1 MKALESVKGEVVINN
16 NISYGFQLKGQHQQK
31 SVGMYAIGHEKQID
45 TNYAWDGRNRSDDH
59 CFVFQYTISGTGEI
73 KINDTVYPLSKNH
86 AFWIEIPSDHC
97 YYLPESSTEWE
108 FIYITLFGD
117 TSAQLYNQLVTRH
130 GHILIYSEQSPVI
143 QLIFKFLNQIK
154 QQQVKNSYRASALGY
169 QFLMALVESL
179 EEQENHIKTFPKP
192 IEDVI
197 SYMKN
202 NFQQDLSLEDC
213 VKQSKLSKYHF
224 TRQFKKYVGNTPI
237 QYLTTLRIQRAIEL
251 LLNDRASIH
260 EIAEKVGYQNG
271 NYFAKV
277 FKKQTGKSPNAYRQT
292 RLSMSVDHWFT
303 D

>member
-1 MKALESVKGEVVINN
+1 M
-16 NISYGFQLKGQHQQK
+16 
-31 SVGMYAIGHEKQID
+31 
-45 TNYAWDGRNRSDDH
+45 
-59 CFVFQYTISGTGEI
+59 FQYTLSGAGEI
-73 KINDTVYPLSKNH
+73 KINDRVYPLAKNQ

-97 YYLPESSTEWE
+97 YYLPDRSTEWE
-108 FIYITLFGD
+108 FIYITLFGE
-117 TSAQLYNQLVTRH
+117 TIAQLYDQLVTTH
-130 GHILIYSEQSPVI
+130 GHILTYSEQSPVI

-179 EEQENHIKTFPKP
+179 EENEIPSKIIPKP

-197 SYMKN
+197 TFMKR
-202 NFQQDLSLEDC
+202 NFQQDLSLNDC

-224 TRQFKKYVGNTPI
+224 TRQFKKYLGITPI
-237 QYLTTLRIQRAIEL
+237 QYLTTLRIQKAIEM
-251 LLNDRASIH
+251 LLNDRASIN